1 MNHLQE
7 IYQFDNSHFGKF
19 NLAQHIVMMIVG
31 DNVTCIGL
39 YGTINK
45 LVVVRVSSDKIEM
58 IIGRKEYNV
67 LTLYNCVEDKV
78 GSLFPRK
85 SVEYLCIF
93 FQDFI
98 GYTKSVSA
106 CQYRLPYFMICAF
119 GRNALYKTIGVKYYS
134 HVGLYSSFL
143 LFFLLTEPLMKVHI
157 VNFIKSLLVKNTLIP
172 KLIKMRIKLLGIII
186 AYKLLDVIQF
196 FIAFDACKHIKQI
209 ELGGVE
215 NSWLY
220 AFHNLYPINSRCK
233 DKH

>member
-19 NLAQHIVMMIVG
+19 NLAQHIVMMVVG
-31 DNVTCIGL
+31 YNVTCIGL

-45 LVVVRVSSDKIEM
+45 LVVVRVCGDEVKM
-58 IIGRKEYNV
+58 IIGRKE
-67 LTLYNCVEDKV
+67 
-78 GSLFPRK
+78 
-85 SVEYLCIF
+85 
-93 FQDFI
+93 
-98 GYTKSVSA
+98 
-106 CQYRLPYFMICAF
+106 
-119 GRNALYKTIGVKYYS
+119 
-134 HVGLYSSFL
+134 YSSFL

-172 KLIKMRIKLLGIII
+172 KLIKMRIKPLGIII

-220 AFHNLYPINSRCK
+220 AFHNLYPINFRCK